1 MGIDPPWETALN
13 GISKRNLKKKKA
25 IAVRQV
31 KTYIKFGEI
40 RTLFLMLVKL
50 QLKFVRG
57 IYTGWLG
64 NITANIYTIYCSS
77 EFEISRRKNK

>member
-1 MGIDPPWETALN
+1 MGN
-13 GISKRNLKKKKA
+13 GPQWDFKMKLKKEKSHS
-25 IAVRQV
+25 VRQV
-31 KTYIKFGEI
+31 KTYIKIGEI
-40 RTLFLMLVKL
+40 RTPYLILVKL